1 MLHHY
6 CDYCHNRIDD
16 PNEEVPITMLKLP
29 CGDIF
34 FFCGEDCLWDFINE
48 YSTWGYLLPSGAI
61 EEEE

>member
-16 PNEEVPITMLKLP
+16 PKEEVPITMLKLR

-34 FFCGEDCLWDFINE
+34 FFDSEDCLWDFINE

-61 EEEE
+61 EEE